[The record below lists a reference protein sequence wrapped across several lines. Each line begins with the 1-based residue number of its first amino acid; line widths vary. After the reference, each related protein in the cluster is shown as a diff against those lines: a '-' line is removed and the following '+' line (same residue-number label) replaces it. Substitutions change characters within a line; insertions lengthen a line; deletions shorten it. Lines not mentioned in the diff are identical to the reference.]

1 MSPLWTLDAGG
12 TTTTATGPGGRL
24 RSGSVNPASVG
35 DERAGSTLRSLFAD
49 LGARLRGEPALGWI
63 ATATLDPVAPRPE
76 LDRLR
81 ALAVDA
87 GLRGRAVVSN
97 DAVPWLVAPPLSG
110 RGAVVVCGTGSGFLA
125 CDGVSA
131 PTRVGGCEYL
141 GSDEGSAF
149 DIGLAGLR
157 AAVRAGDGRGPATAL
172 AAAFRP
178 TPALLARD
186 LAARAFPKADVAALA
201 PVVCRTW
208 LEGDDVAASVVARAV
223 DELVVG
229 VAAAARSAG
238 LVDGY
243 RVAAGGG
250 VLRGSPDLL
259 AELDR
264 ALRAALPVIEVV
276 PVFDPDDAV
285 LGALTACA
293 RDGDLVLP
301 PGAEGSCAW
310 LLDLAPDRVVPASR
324 SGDPAPEVSG
334 PGDSSAE
341 PRVAEPRVAV
351 VPEQHASST
360 STAGP
365 AASGP
370 VAAEPAVSGPAEPRP
385 STQRPAVTAPV
396 AVGLCLAAWGG
407 AGLDA
412 AITAAAESGV
422 DAVDLPTDTTS
433 GLVDADRWADD
444 ADYRAD
450 LRAALRP
457 VVVTCVSN
465 SRDAQLLL
473 GPHGP
478 HTDPVLRGSPD
489 EKRAHALRHASHAVR
504 IAADLGAGQ
513 VRLMLGVPDL
523 ARWLSWWHS
532 DVGWDDNIAAWREA
546 ADPLLDL
553 AAEHGVELLVEPH
566 PKQVAHDPPSTRT
579 LLDAVAGH
587 RASVRV
593 CLDIANIAATGHDPL
608 ACVRGWGADLGAAHA
623 KDLQRWTGADVPT
636 GAGWSRYGPGPAI
649 RFRALGSGDLP
660 WPALIAALLDEDF
673 TGVLYV
679 EHEDALLPRRQGV
692 ANSVRLLRALLP
704 DRQPQGRTW

>member
-1 MSPLWTLDAGG
+1 MSTLWAVDAGG
-12 TTTTATGPGGRL
+12 STTTATGPGGRS
-24 RSGSVNPASVG
+24 RRGSVNPASVG
-35 DERAGSTLRSLFAD
+35 AQRAEGALRSLFAD
-49 LGARLRGEPALGWI
+49 LAARLPGGAGLGWI
-63 ATATLDPVAPRPE
+63 ATATLDPVDPERE

-81 ALAVDA
+81 ALAADA

-97 DAVPWLVAPPLSG
+97 DALPWLVAPPLAG

-125 CDGVSA
+125 RNGADA

-157 AAVRAGDGRGPATAL
+157 AAVRARDGRGPGTAL
-172 AAAFRP
+172 AEAFRP

-201 PVVCRTW
+201 PVVCRAW
-208 LEGDDVAASVVARAV
+208 LEGDEVAASIVARAV

-238 LVDGY
+238 LEDEY
-243 RVAAGGG
+243 LVAAGGG
-250 VLRGSPDLL
+250 VLRGNPELL
-259 AELDR
+259 TELDW
-264 ALRAALPVIEVV
+264 ALRAALPVSGLV
-276 PVFDPDDAV
+276 PVPDPDEAV
-285 LGALTACA
+285 LAALTACV
-293 RDGDLVLP
+293 RDGDIVLP
-301 PGAEGSCAW
+301 PGLDGACAW
-310 LLDLAPDRVVPASR
+310 LLDLTPDRAAPGPTAPERAV
-324 SGDPAPEVSG
+324 PAPEPPATG
-334 PGDSSAE
+334 NGDARAAVLPE
-341 PRVAEPRVAV
+341 PRA
-351 VPEQHASST
+351 
-360 STAGP
+360 AGP
-365 AASGP
+365 AS
-370 VAAEPAVSGPAEPRP
+370 
-385 STQRPAVTAPV
+385 TAPV

-412 AITAAAESGV
+412 AVAAAVEARV
-422 DAVDLPTDTTS
+422 DAVDLPTDSTS
-433 GLVDADRWADD
+433 GLVDADRWARD
-444 ADYRAD
+444 ADYRAQ

-457 VVVTCVSN
+457 VAVTCVSN
-465 SRDAQLLL
+465 SRDTQLLL

-489 EKRAHALRHASHAVR
+489 QKRAHALRHALNAVR
-504 IAADLGAGQ
+504 IAADLGAAQ

-532 DVGWDDNIAAWREA
+532 EVGWDDNVAAWREA
-546 ADPLLDL
+546 AEPVLDL

-566 PKQVAHDPPSTRT
+566 PKQVAHDPPSTRA
-579 LLDAVAGH
+579 LLDAVADH

-593 CLDIANIAATGHDPL
+593 CLDVANIAATGHDPL
-608 ACVRGWGADLGAAHA
+608 GCVRGWGLDLGAAHA
-623 KDLQRWTGADVPT
+623 KDLQRWTGPGLPT

-660 WPALIAALLDEDF
+660 WPALVAALLDEGF

-679 EHEDALLPRRQGV
+679 EHEDALLPRRQSV

-704 DRQPQGRTW
+704 DSQPQGRTW